1 MITLIEA
8 ELKINRLSVQRN
20 VIVAVGI
27 KTGADFAEPEICLN
41 LIGLP

>member
-1 MITLIEA
+1 MVALIET

-27 KTGADFAEPEICLN
+27 KTGAYFAEPEIRLN